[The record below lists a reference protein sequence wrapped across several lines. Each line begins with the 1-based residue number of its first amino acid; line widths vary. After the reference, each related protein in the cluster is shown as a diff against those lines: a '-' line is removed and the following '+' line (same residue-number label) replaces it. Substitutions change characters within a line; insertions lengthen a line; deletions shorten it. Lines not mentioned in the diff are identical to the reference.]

1 MRFCKTLL
9 LTSLALSFASAAQA
23 RINCHHDPVCQAQ
36 RDGTTVAEAK
46 RKDGAATACLRAVG
60 YTQEDWHA
68 YRVPAGPAGKVRS
81 CFARHGLPT
90 D

>member
-1 MRFCKTLL
+1 MKSVFFCLISVAAL
-9 LTSLALSFASAAQA
+9 GLANTAEA
-23 RINCHHDPVCQAQ
+23 RINCNHDPVCQAQ
-36 RDGTTVAEAK
+36 RDGTTVAESK
-46 RKDGAATACLRAVG
+46 RKDGAMTACLRAVG

-90 D
+90 N